1 MRAISTSSH
10 NHLFAAFLGLFA
22 LMCCTPSV
30 AQDAGA
36 VQAASGTLAVQRPLI
51 VQPVNEAQLTSLKGN
66 THPLARPE
74 FDLGSAPATLPMQ
87 RMLLVLK
94 RSPQQESA
102 LKKLLDDQQDKHSP
116 NYHKWLT
123 PEHFG
128 QKFGPSYAD
137 LQTITAWLQSHGF
150 QVSPTK
156 GRTVMEF
163 SGSASQV
170 KKTFHTAIHKYLVNG
185 EQHWANASDPQIPA
199 ALTPAVSGI
208 DSLHNFGRKP
218 MSRFFGVVS
227 REKATGKITIPQPQ
241 FTFPVSAQNPC
252 NAQDTNCYVVGPYD
266 FAAIYN
272 VAPLWNMGIDGTGQ
286 GIAIVQNSNINIADA
301 QGFRSMFGLLPNDPN
316 IIVDGA
322 DPGVLGPGQFGS
334 ESEADLDVEWSGAVA
349 KGAKIDLVVSAD
361 TDSTAGID
369 LSARY
374 IIENNLDGIMSES
387 FGLCEA
393 FLGAAGNQF
402 YNSLWEQAAA
412 QGISVFV
419 SSGDQGSAG
428 CDFFQG
434 NAPQAAANG
443 LAGCR
448 NSSTPF

>member
-1 MRAISTSSH
+1 M
-10 NHLFAAFLGLFA
+10 
-22 LMCCTPSV
+22 
-30 AQDAGA
+30 
-36 VQAASGTLAVQRPLI
+36 
-51 VQPVNEAQLTSLKGN
+51 
-66 THPLARPE
+66 
-74 FDLGSAPATLPMQ
+74 
-87 RMLLVLK
+87 
-94 RSPQQESA
+94 SPQQESA
-102 LKKLLDDQQDKHSP
+102 LKKLLDDQQDRRSP

-123 PEHFG
+123 PGHFG
-128 QKFGPSYAD
+128 QKFGPSDAD
-137 LQTITAWLQSHGF
+137 IQTITAWLQSHGF

-170 KKTFHTAIHKYLVNG
+170 KETLHTAIHKYVVNG

-443 LAGCR
+443 LAVSGIA
-448 NSSTPF
+448 STPFNVAVGGTDFNDLLNPEGYWRLTNDVNQASAIGYIPETTWNDRAKQLRGFNRHRQPNHLPIGLPQAILADWDRRA